1 MADTTTSPYTTETPV
16 FNGKTYQPFAGAF
29 NDRVY
34 DERLLGRRHAR
45 RIPHRHNKLTTLDAV
60 MDVIND
66 GDTISYPHYYRT
78 GDNGLKG
85 MVDKLREHGKRDI
98 KLYANALFDH
108 TDPWLIE
115 AVRDGVIGGIYG
127 NVYRKLGAHIV
138 AGDLLPWVG
147 VGFSHGNRVR
157 KLQTGEVRVKVAF
170 GPVPIADIHGN
181 ANGAFGNED
190 ELCGPVGLFA
200 ADAEHADF
208 VCLLAGTVSERVVL
222 PAPLSMEC
230 VDFVVP
236 FENIGS
242 NGGIGSG
249 TLDLAK
255 ARSNPFN
262 AQVANNVTNCALA
275 AGVVQDGFG
284 FQVGS
289 GAGLI
294 VLDSIRSMLKLND
307 ITANFAIGGITS
319 LHVEMLREG
328 TIRHLMHGQLFEPN
342 ELIFDSFRNDP
353 NHHEIT
359 TGYYASVANKEAA
372 VNMLDLAV
380 LSALEVDLNFNVN
393 TVCAGGRIIGGIGG
407 GQDVA
412 AGADLTIIF
421 LPLATGKEGKGF
433 PKVVDQVYTRTT
445 PGEVID
451 LVVTEE
457 YAALNPNSQS
467 SYKDRIIEQ
476 AKEFGV
482 NLVSIEE
489 LHEKSKAK
497 AAEWGPTPAP
507 KPTTDEVVHVI
518 EWRDGTLLDTI
529 KRMA

>member
-1 MADTTTSPYTTETPV
+1 MSIIY
-16 FNGKTYQPFAGAF
+16 NGKTYTPYEGAF
-29 NDRVY
+29 PNRPY
-34 DERLLGRRHAR
+34 NERMVGRQVTRTIPR
-45 RIPHRHNKLTTLDAV
+45 RRNKVTDLDQV
-60 MDVIND
+60 MEVIVD

-85 MVDKLREHGKRDI
+85 IVDKLREHGKKDI

-127 NVYRKLGAHIV
+127 NVYRKLGAHV
-138 AGDLLPWVG
+138 VMGELLPWVS

-157 KLQTGEVRVKVAF
+157 KLQTGEVMLKVAF
-170 GPVPIADIHGN
+170 GPVPMADVYGN
-181 ANGAFGNED
+181 ANGCYGKDNQ
-190 ELCGPVGLFA
+190 LCGPVGLFT
-200 ADAEHADF
+200 ADCEHAEY
-208 VCLLAGTVSERVVL
+208 VCLLAGTVSDV
-222 PAPLSMEC
+222 PIMPTPITMEW

-236 FENIGS
+236 FENVGD
-242 NGGIGSG
+242 NGGIGTG
-249 TLDLAK
+249 TLDINRIK
-255 ARSNPFN
+255 ANPFN
-262 AQVANNVTNCALA
+262 ARVAENVTNCARA
-275 AGVVQDGFG
+275 AGVIKDNFG

-294 VLDSIRSMLKLND
+294 VLENIRQMLKDNR
-307 ITANFAIGGITS
+307 ITANFSIGGITG
-319 LHVEMLREG
+319 LHVDMLQEG

-342 ELIFDSFRNDP
+342 AKMFESFRNDA

-359 TGYYASVANKEAA
+359 TGYYASVANKESA
-372 VNMLDLAV
+372 VNLLDLAV
-380 LSALEVDLNFNVN
+380 LSALEVDLEFNVN

-412 AGADLTIIF
+412 AGGDLTIIF

-433 PKVVDQVYTRTT
+433 PKVVDKVYTRTT

-451 LVVTEE
+451 MVVTEE
-457 YAALNPNSQS
+457 YAAVNPKSTS
-467 SYKDRIIEQ
+467 SYKDAIIDR

-489 LHEKSKAK
+489 LHERSLAK
-497 AAEWGPTPAP
+497 AAEWGPTPSP
-507 KPTTDEVVHVI
+507 KETTDEVVHVI
-518 EWRDGTLLDTI
+518 EWRDGTLLDSI
-529 KRMA
+529 KRFA